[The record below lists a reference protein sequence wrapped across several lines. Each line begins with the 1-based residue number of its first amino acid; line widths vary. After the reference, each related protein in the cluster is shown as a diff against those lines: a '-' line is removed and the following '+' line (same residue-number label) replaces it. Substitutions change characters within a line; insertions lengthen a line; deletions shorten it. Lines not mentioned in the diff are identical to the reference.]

1 MARKTHKSPEA
12 ARTAI
17 MDAAERIMTDVGPAG
32 LRISAVAKAAG
43 MAHPNV
49 IHHFGSRE
57 GLIAAVGGRMGARA
71 TYRITEAI
79 KEAAKASADKKYS
92 SLTHV
97 LDNVF
102 IGDEGRLSAWL
113 HMSGVENSMDENMR
127 RILAV
132 SQELRRSVDSD
143 ANPVNTNRL
152 VVLITLALLGEVV
165 YGPGISD
172 ALGFSGT
179 DDGPSNFRE
188 WLASIVLGLNDDVLD
203 SMTLS
208 ASGQQQAS

>member
-1 MARKTHKSPEA
+1 MARKTHKSPEE

-17 MDAAERIMTDVGPAG
+17 MDAAEQIMTDVGPAG

-43 MAHPNV
+43 MAHPNI

-57 GLIAAVGGRMGARA
+57 GLIEAVSMRLGSRA
-71 TYRITEAI
+71 TYRITQSI
-79 KEAAKASADKKYS
+79 KKAAETSADKKYEA
-92 SLTHV
+92 LTNV

-102 IGDEGRLSAWL
+102 LEGEGRLSAWL

-132 SQELRRSVDSD
+132 SQELRRSVDSG
-143 ANPVNTNRL
+143 AKAVNTNRL

-172 ALGFSGT
+172 SLGFS
-179 DDGPSNFRE
+179 DDTEGPNNFRE
-188 WLASIVLGLNDDVLD
+188 WLASIVLGLNDNVID
-203 SMTLS
+203 SMTDAALNH
-208 ASGQQQAS
+208 